1 MARDDSASTGSR
13 ALALPP
19 WIPRPDALAL
29 TPPGAISERGGAWV
43 HGLTPLLFLMAW
55 VVALASGLASQRE
68 GAALLFPLAAIGVC
82 CGVLPTARAARQ
94 RISANAAQAL
104 YRALWWLSP
113 WLVLAWPL
121 SCRFDADG
129 GAGGA
134 LGTSVLLCSSFVLL
148 PVLPITIELARRLS
162 VRRLA
167 IVAFRV
173 SVGVLVVVLA
183 ASTWRSLTH
192 PIDDA
197 FGAYH
202 RTVAR
207 FEPAPAAPG
216 VLVAHTREGRLEQRR
231 VGARCVTG
239 FPGRPGV
246 THACTEPVIVYEWSG
261 PRAPRAAF
269 MRLDPPQY
277 RGMVFVAVGGSLVG
291 NVGAP
296 QHMLF
301 GAPLWE
307 WIVGGAL
314 ALAVALWTTRRTHR
328 VLTAWRALPT
338 RRGVA
343 RDGHAH
349 CDDGTIVRLPSA
361 LAGYV
366 GDVVVIGERRLA
378 AAAFRDAAGRP
389 PMVLPV
395 GIAVWEAA
403 LADCEAIAT
412 SFALAVSWLPAAP
425 LMAAP
430 FLGMFA

>member
-1 MARDDSASTGSR
+1 MDS
-13 ALALPP
+13 
-19 WIPRPDALAL
+19 
-29 TPPGAISERGGAWV
+29 
-43 HGLTPLLFLMAW
+43 TPLLFLMAW
-55 VVALASGLASQRE
+55 AGRGRFRARERGYRLPAGE

-183 ASTWRSLTH
+183 ASTWRSLTP

-216 VLVAHTREGRLEQRR
+216 VLVAHGIRAKDASNSGVSVHAASPASRGDREVSR
-231 VGARCVTG
+231 T
-239 FPGRPGV
+239 P
-246 THACTEPVIVYEWSG
+246 
-261 PRAPRAAF
+261 APSR
-269 MRLDPPQY
+269 
-277 RGMVFVAVGGSLVG
+277 
-291 NVGAP
+291 
-296 QHMLF
+296 
-301 GAPLWE
+301 
-307 WIVGGAL
+307 
-314 ALAVALWTTRRTHR
+314 
-328 VLTAWRALPT
+328 
-338 RRGVA
+338 
-343 RDGHAH
+343 
-349 CDDGTIVRLPSA
+349 
-361 LAGYV
+361 
-366 GDVVVIGERRLA
+366 
-378 AAAFRDAAGRP
+378 
-389 PMVLPV
+389 
-395 GIAVWEAA
+395 
-403 LADCEAIAT
+403 
-412 SFALAVSWLPAAP
+412 
-425 LMAAP
+425 
-430 FLGMFA
+430 